1 MVGQVKVHRGRV
13 IPPEQGSIYPT
24 MALGSVQEIR
34 LLQTHVEGCMGR
46 IALVLG
52 QYLQAVGCAR
62 VELLGME
69 LRTLS
74 PVELEQ
80 WVWSSAVAPLDN
92 RSSTMFQLGVHRT
105 AAAAM
110 TEAALGLKPNI
121 RTDAMTEQPS
131 ETELRF
137 LNRLGSVVT
146 QEVIAENPALQGLEW
161 LQYSSDAP
169 EKKGLCLTMQLI
181 FQEQSWQLT
190 LYWSMAFAQLLDKL
204 SGRSQAPA
212 AFSRAQLEASLTQ
225 IPVQLKAVLLNTKL
239 TMAEL
244 EQLMQGT
251 ILPITLQE
259 RVSLGCGGF
268 TMGAGQLYDRQGHSV
283 FQLHDAS
290 QQAS

>member
-1 MVGQVKVHRGRV
+1 
-13 IPPEQGSIYPT
+13 

-169 EKKGLCLTMQLI
+169 EKKGLCLAMQLI